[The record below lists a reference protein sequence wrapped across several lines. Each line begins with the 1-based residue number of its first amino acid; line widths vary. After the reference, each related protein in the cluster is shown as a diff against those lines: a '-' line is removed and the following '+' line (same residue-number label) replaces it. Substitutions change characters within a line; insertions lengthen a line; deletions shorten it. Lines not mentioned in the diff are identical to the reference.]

1 MSTYYS
7 VPSATA
13 AGASAASAGT
23 PGATTTRADDSAG
36 SADRFL
42 TLLVAQLENQDPLNP
57 MDNAQVTSQMAQ
69 ISTVTGI
76 EKLNQTMQAM
86 STSNLQSQTL
96 QGAAMLGRNVLME
109 GKRLSVAADGKPQG
123 VFELAGAAS
132 SVKVEI
138 LSAGGAVIDTLDLGA
153 LEAGRHDF
161 DWTAKA
167 GAVAG
172 ENFRV
177 SAKAGQADVSTTTL
191 VRDRVDAVVTGA
203 DTLTLELSR
212 FGSVPFEQIRIVN

>member
-1 MSTYYS
+1 MTPIENVSS
-7 VPSATA
+7 SRLAGPAATA
-13 AGASAASAGT
+13 AN
-23 PGATTTRADDSAG
+23 DNAG

-76 EKLNQTMQAM
+76 EKLNETMQSMNA
-86 STSNLQSQTL
+86 STLQSQTL
-96 QGAAMLGRNVLME
+96 QGAAMVGRTVLMQ
-109 GKRLSVAADGKPQG
+109 GDRLSVAEGGKTQG

-138 LSAGGAVIDTLDLGA
+138 LSAGGALVDTVDIGA
-153 LEAGRHDF
+153 LDAGRHEF
-161 DWTAKA
+161 DWAAKAGGVAGETFRITAKA
-167 GAVAG
+167 GGAS
-172 ENFRV
+172 V
-177 SAKAGQADVSTTTL
+177 SATPL

-203 DTLTLELSR
+203 DSLTLELSR
-212 FGSVPFEQIRIVN
+212 LGSVPFNQIRIVN

>member
-1 MSTYYS
+1 MTTYYS
-7 VPSATA
+7 VPSVA
-13 AGASAASAGT
+13 AASTSATSGTSGTKAG
-23 PGATTTRADDSAG
+23 DNAG

-76 EKLNQTMQAM
+76 EKLNATMQAM
-86 STSNLQSQTL
+86 SASTLQSQTL
-96 QGAAMLGRNVLME
+96 QGAAMLGRNVLMD
-109 GKRLSVAADGKPQG
+109 GNRLSVGDDGQLQG
-123 VFELAGAAS
+123 VFELAGPAS

-138 LSAGGAVIDTLDLGA
+138 LGAGGTVVDTLELGA
-153 LEAGRHDF
+153 LDGGRHDV

-167 GAVAG
+167 GAAAG
-172 ENFRV
+172 ENFRI
-177 SAKAGQADVSTTTL
+177 SAKAGKADVSATTL

>member
-1 MSTYYS
+1 MAAIDAVSST
-7 VPSATA
+7 TA
-13 AGASAASAGT
+13 AGGVSKTKADTAS
-23 PGATTTRADDSAG
+23 

-76 EKLNQTMQAM
+76 EKLNDTMQAM
-86 STSNLQSQTL
+86 NASTLQSQTL
-96 QGAAMLGRNVLME
+96 QGAAMVGRNVLME
-109 GKRLSVAADGKPQG
+109 GNRLSMTADGKPQG
-123 VFELAGAAS
+123 VFQLAGAAS

-138 LSAGGAVIDTLDLGA
+138 LSAAGAVVDTLDLGA

-161 DWTAKA
+161 DWAAKT

-172 ENFRV
+172 ENFRI
-177 SAKAGQADVSTTTL
+177 SAKAGQADVTATPL

>member
-1 MSTYYS
+1 MTTFYN

-13 AGASAASAGT
+13 ASTSGTTAGT
-23 PGATTTRADDSAG
+23 SGTSGTRAGDNAG

-76 EKLNQTMQAM
+76 EKLNETMKAM
-86 STSNLQSQTL
+86 NTSNLQSQTL
-96 QGAAMLGRNVLME
+96 QGAAMVGRNVLMD
-109 GKRLSVAADGKPQG
+109 GNRLSMAGDGKPQG

-138 LSAGGAVIDTLDLGA
+138 LSAGGAVVDTLELGA
-153 LEAGRHDF
+153 MEAGRHDF
-161 DWTAKA
+161 DWTAKT
-167 GAVAG
+167 GAAAG
-172 ENFRV
+172 ENFRI
-177 SAKAGQADVSTTTL
+177 SAKAGKTDVSATTL

>member
-1 MSTYYS
+1 MAAIDAVSS
-7 VPSATA
+7 STA
-13 AGASAASAGT
+13 AGGVSKTKADTAS
-23 PGATTTRADDSAG
+23 

-76 EKLNQTMQAM
+76 EKLNETMQAM
-86 STSNLQSQTL
+86 NASTLQSQTL
-96 QGAAMLGRNVLME
+96 QGAAMVGRNVLME
-109 GKRLSVAADGKPQG
+109 GNRLSVAADGQPQG
-123 VFELAGAAS
+123 VFQLAGAAS

-138 LSAGGAVIDTLDLGA
+138 LSAGGAVVDTLDLGA
-153 LEAGRHDF
+153 LDAGRHDF
-161 DWTAKA
+161 DWAAKT

-172 ENFRV
+172 ENFRI

-203 DTLTLELSR
+203 DSLTLELSR

>member
-1 MSTYYS
+1 MNTFYNVSSVTASST
-7 VPSATA
+7 AGTA
-13 AGASAASAGT
+13 STSAA
-23 PGATTTRADDSAG
+23 DSAD

-42 TLLVAQLENQDPLNP
+42 TLLVAQLENQDPLDP

-76 EKLNQTMQAM
+76 EKLNDTMQAM
-86 STSNLQSQTL
+86 NASTLQSQTL
-96 QGAAMLGRNVLME
+96 QGAAMLGRTVLME
-109 GKRLSVAADGKPQG
+109 GDRLSMADGGQPQG

-138 LSAGGAVIDTLDLGA
+138 LSAGGAIVDTLDLGA
-153 LEAGRHDF
+153 MDAGRHDF
-161 DWTAKA
+161 DWTART
-167 GAVAG
+167 GAVTG
-172 ENFRV
+172 EYFRV
-177 SAKAGQADVSTTTL
+177 KAQAGDANVSTMPL

-212 FGSVPFEQIRIVN
+212 FGSVPFGQIRIVN